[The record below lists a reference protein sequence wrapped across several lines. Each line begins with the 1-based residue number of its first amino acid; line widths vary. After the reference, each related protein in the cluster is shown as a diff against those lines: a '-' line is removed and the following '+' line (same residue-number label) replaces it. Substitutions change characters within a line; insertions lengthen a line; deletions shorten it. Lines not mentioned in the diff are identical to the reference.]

1 MRIASILAVL
11 APSLLSLAIACG
23 DDDGGGDSDD
33 GSDDSADDGDGGD
46 DDGALDAS
54 PGQDSGGGS
63 DGSTDVIFCGGLL
76 GLTCDDDLYCDYAD
90 ETCGDGDFQG
100 ECKPRPTFCDIGE
113 EVCGCDTQLHSSAC
127 AAAMIGVDVADPSRC
142 QGVTPGR

>member
-1 MRIASILAVL
+1 MRLASFVAVL

-33 GSDDSADDGDGGD
+33 GSDDSGDSGDDGGD
-46 DDGALDAS
+46 DGAVDAS

-63 DGSTDVIFCGGLL
+63 DGGTDVIFCGGLL
-76 GLTCDDDLYCDYAD
+76 GLTCDDELYCDYPD

-113 EVCGCDTQLHSSAC
+113 EVCGCDTQLHTSAC

-142 QGVTPGR
+142 QGVTSAR